1 MNRSQCQFSSGN
13 EEEKKEEDQEERLP
27 SDGSD
32 QLKILEI
39 EQKKKKIELQLLK
52 LEIEQ
57 QRIKRSSRG
66 MAT

>member
-57 QRIKRSSRG
+57 
-66 MAT
+66 